1 MSTRSHVASAQR
13 IVVKAG
19 TSVVS
24 TSTGLPALSR
34 IANIVEQCCQLQ
46 RSGKQVLLVSSGAI
60 GCGRRK
66 MIKQKFFMR
75 AFCPHGPLRKYF

>member
-34 IANIVEQCCQLQ
+34 IANIVEQC
-46 RSGKQVLLVSSGAI
+46 
-60 GCGRRK
+60 
-66 MIKQKFFMR
+66 
-75 AFCPHGPLRKYF
+75 